1 MVSFWPMARKYLLED
16 VRKTLKLRTIAQ
28 ARNRVNL
35 VKGDLVTGGSLA
47 YGRNNRM
54 EFTENGMALLKKME
68 EIAAR
73 GVTQREAA
81 QAISVQPAAK
91 SNVEARLR
99 AVETELAALRRSI
112 QGGFTISLTPK
123 SD

>member
-1 MVSFWPMARKYLLED
+1 MARKYLLED